1 MEFNLK
7 RARKLSV
14 LLLFHSHKYFLWFMP
29 GVLMA
34 GIVLPLFLGGFSQ
47 LIMGDNSYRICKLGI
62 TFSGSMWFFAL
73 FFCLSMMGMTTP
85 KESVMYQQLPA
96 SIAEKFFTPLG
107 ISLISIFGIILPLFI
122 VGTIIGDC
130 TYMAF
135 FNYFDKSSPHFS
147 MHDIA
152 IWGFEAFFWS
162 NSLVDY
168 ILGNLLLMG
177 ISLCIIF
184 SFPFNQM
191 NKIRVALGVYITN
204 ILTST
209 QFNLGKYSILN
220 FGNKLEYTP
229 EEHVIKMVIIFTIT
243 VLVWVITY
251 KVYSK
256 RQIN

>member
-1 MEFNLK
+1 
-7 RARKLSV
+7 
-14 LLLFHSHKYFLWFMP
+14 
-29 GVLMA
+29 
-34 GIVLPLFLGGFSQ
+34 
-47 LIMGDNSYRICKLGI
+47 
-62 TFSGSMWFFAL
+62 
-73 FFCLSMMGMTTP
+73 MMGMTTP

-96 SIAEKFFTPLG
+96 SIAEKFYTPLG

-130 TYMAF
+130 TYMAL
-135 FNYFDKSSPHFS
+135 FNYFDKSSPHYS

-184 SFPFNQM
+184 SFPFNPM
-191 NKIRVALGVYITN
+191 NKIRVALVIYLTN
-204 ILTST
+204 IFTST
-209 QFNLGKYSILN
+209 LFNLGKYSIVN
-220 FGNKLEYTP
+220 IGNKPDYTP
-229 EEHVIKMVIIFTIT
+229 TEHFIKMVIIFIVT

>member
-7 RARKLSV
+7 RARKLS
-14 LLLFHSHKYFLWFMP
+14 LLLLQSQKSVLWFIP
-29 GVLMA
+29 GALMA
-34 GIVLPLFLGGFSQ
+34 GIIFPLFMGGFTQ
-47 LIMGDNSYRICKLGI
+47 LIMGFNGYPICKLGLM
-62 TFSGSMWFFAL
+62 FSGSMWFLAL

-96 SIAEKFFTPLG
+96 SIAEKFFTPLS
-107 ISLISIFGIILPLFI
+107 ISLISIFGIILPFFI

-130 TYMAF
+130 TYMAL
-135 FNYFDKSSPHFS
+135 FNYFDKSSPHYS

-184 SFPFNQM
+184 SFRFNQI
-191 NKIRVALGVYITN
+191 NIIRVAIGIYITN

-220 FGNKLEYTP
+220 FGNKLNYTP
-229 EEHVIKMVIIFTIT
+229 EEHALKLVIISTAT
-243 VLVWVITY
+243 VLVWIITY
-251 KVYSK
+251 KVFSK